1 MTTVER
7 LLATARAEVGYLEKA
22 SKAQLDSKTANAG
35 SANYTKYAR
44 DLDKLGVYH
53 AHKQGFA
60 WCDIFV
66 DWCFIQTFGLETGMK
81 MTGQPTGGYG
91 AGCTESARYYKQ
103 IGRFH
108 RSGPQPGDQ
117 IFFTYTNGRTMA
129 HTGIVE
135 RAAGGRVYTIEGNTS
150 GASGVIAN
158 GGGVCRKSYPLDYA
172 RIGGYGRPDY
182 SIVQEEDEEMDLERF
197 KTLWHEM
204 RQELQDND
212 SSGYSE
218 KARAYFIEKGL
229 AQGGDKLPDGSPN
242 YMWEDVLTREQFV
255 TVLYRLLEKT
265 GLL

>member
-1 MTTVER
+1 MTPAER
-7 LLATARAEVGYLEKA
+7 LLAIAGAEVGYLEKA

-35 SANYTKYAR
+35 STNYTKYAR

-66 DWCFIQTFGLETGMK
+66 DWCFVQTFGLEVALR
-81 MTGQPTGGYG
+81 MTGQPKGGYG
-91 AGCTESARYYKQ
+91 AGCTESANYYRQ
-103 IGRFH
+103 TGRFH

-117 IFFTYTNGRTMA
+117 IFFTYTNGQTMA

-135 RAAGGRVYTIEGNTS
+135 RVTGGRVYTIEGNTS

-158 GGGVCRKSYPLDYA
+158 GGGVCRKSYSLTYG

-182 SIVQEEDEEMDLERF
+182 SIAEEEDDMDLGRF
-197 KTLWHEM
+197 KELWREM

-229 AQGGDKLPDGSPN
+229 VQGGDKLPDGSPN
-242 YMWEDVLTREQFV
+242 YMWEDLLTREQFV
-255 TVLYRLLEKT
+255 TVLYRVLEKL

>member
-1 MTTVER
+1 MTAIER
-7 LLATARAEVGYLEKA
+7 LLATAGAEVGYLEKA
-22 SKAQLDSKTANAG
+22 SNSQLDSKTANAG

-53 AHKQGFA
+53 AAKNGLS

-66 DWCFIQTFGLETGMK
+66 DWCFVRAFGLEAGMK
-81 MTGQPTGGYG
+81 MTGQPMGGYG
-91 AGCTESARYYKQ
+91 AGCTESANYYKQ
-103 IGRFH
+103 MGRFH

-135 RAAGGRVYTIEGNTS
+135 RVAGGRVYTIEGNTS
-150 GASGVIAN
+150 GASGIIAN

-182 SIVQEEDEEMDLERF
+182 SIVQEDDDMDLGRF
-197 KTLWHEM
+197 KELWREM

-218 KARAYFIEKGL
+218 KARAYFTGNGL
-229 AQGGDKLPDGSPN
+229 VQGSGKLPDGSPN
-242 YMWEDVLTREQFV
+242 YMWEDVLTREQLV
-255 TVLYRLLEKT
+255 TVLYRVLEKL

>member
-1 MTTVER
+1 MTPAER
-7 LLATARAEVGYLEKA
+7 LLATAGAEVGYLEKA

-53 AHKQGFA
+53 AGKQGFA

-66 DWCFIQTFGLETGMK
+66 DWCFVRAFGLEAGMK
-81 MTGQPTGGYG
+81 MTGQPKGGYG
-91 AGCTESARYYKQ
+91 AGCTESANYYRQ
-103 IGRFH
+103 TGRFH

-135 RAAGGRVYTIEGNTS
+135 RVAGGRVYTIEGNTS

-182 SIVQEEDEEMDLERF
+182 SIVQEDDIMTGKEIYDALQEYTKDLPLPAWAEA
-197 KTLWHEM
+197 
-204 RQELQDND
+204 ELAEAVAMGITD
-212 SSGYSE
+212 G
-218 KARAYFIEKGL
+218 KAPCQLVPRYQAALMAKRAIKG
-229 AQGGDKLPDGSPN
+229 K
-242 YMWEDVLTREQFV
+242 
-255 TVLYRLLEKT
+255 
-265 GLL
+265 